1 MNDTDLSFPH
11 NEDRQEFKEALA
23 YTESRTGFSSILIE
37 KDYYCSLL
45 LRYLFHNLNDESKN
59 LVFKGG
65 TCLSKVYVDFY
76 RLSEDLDFVIPVDPT
91 ARRQI
96 RRKKIQ
102 LFKTLFERIPQHL
115 PGVSIS
121 EQIRGHNESIQYIG
135 YVQYPSVVYNKEEHV
150 KVEIGLREP
159 LIETPE
165 LKDAKS
171 IIRNPFTRSE
181 YLSPFTVRVITIK
194 EAYAEKMRAAL
205 SRREPA
211 IRDFFDLHYAQST
224 LDFDFFVDD
233 FIHMVRQKLS
243 VPGNDPID
251 VSQARKRQLV
261 HQAKTHLQSALRPS
275 DYSSFDI
282 ERSFLI
288 VSAVSEQLE
297 SLPNDK

>member
-1 MNDTDLSFPH
+1 MSDTDLSFPH

-45 LRYLFHNLNDESKN
+45 LRYLYHAQKDESRE

-91 ARRQI
+91 TGRQT

-102 LFKTLFERIPQHL
+102 PLKTLFEQIPQYL
-115 PGVSIS
+115 PGVSVE
-121 EQIRGHNESIQYIG
+121 EQIRGHNESKQYIG
-135 YVQYPSVVYNKEEHV
+135 YVQYPSVVYKREEHI

-159 LIETPE
+159 LIENAQ
-165 LKDAKS
+165 LKKAKS

-181 YLSPFTVRVITIK
+181 YLSPFTVQAITLR

-211 IRDFFDLHYAQST
+211 IRDFFDLYYAYAT
-224 LDFDFFVDD
+224 LDFDFSAED
-233 FIHMVRQKLS
+233 FLHMVRQKLS

-251 VSQARKRQLV
+251 VSPARKRQLV
-261 HQAKTHLQSALRPS
+261 QQAKTHLQSVLRLS
-275 DYSSFDI
+275 DYSSFNI
-282 ERSFLI
+282 ERSFRI
-288 VSAVSEQLE
+288 VSEASEHLE
-297 SLPNDK
+297 SPP